1 MMFEIF
7 HLVSLNLIFIPNKKN
22 YLALP
27 ALNFQFGTD
36 AMMLLAL
43 RDVAVAH
50 GAMYI
55 PTPRNAMDRALP
67 EFEGGKSPIEACT
80 W

>member
-22 YLALP
+22 YLCSAC
-27 ALNFQFGTD
+27 LNFRIGTD

>member
-1 MMFEIF
+1 MFEIF
-7 HLVSLNLIFIPNKKN
+7 HLVSLNLIFIPNKK
-22 YLALP
+22 LLSCLP
-27 ALNFQFGTD
+27 SIVNFRIGTD